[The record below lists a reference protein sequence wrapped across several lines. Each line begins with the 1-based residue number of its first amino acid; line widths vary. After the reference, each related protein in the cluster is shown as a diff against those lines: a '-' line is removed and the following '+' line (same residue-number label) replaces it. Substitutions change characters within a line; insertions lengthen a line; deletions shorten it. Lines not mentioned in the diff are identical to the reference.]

1 MMNKLRLIKYPNKL
15 SLKNKFFLESKNTS
29 LLTHSRVWKSTKGDR
44 KLTETEAIDEPIPFF
59 GSHASVWR
67 AKSTR
72 SGGSDEYLWYQ
83 PYVISGSLTI
93 FLLYFCVFREE
104 NDIDQK
110 LDGDLFQH
118 VKGLEEVQLTM
129 NYKYNKEHGLDTRDI
144 EKRLKELGVNITE
157 LNAKSAVAN

>member
-1 MMNKLRLIKYPNKL
+1 MMNRLCLIKYPNTL
-15 SLKNKFFLESKNTS
+15 SLKNICFLESKNTS
-29 LLTHSRVWKSTKGDR
+29 LLTYSRAWKSTKSTR
-44 KLTETEAIDEPIPFF
+44 KSTEAEAIEEPIPFF

-67 AKSTR
+67 AKATR
-72 SGGSDEYLWYQ
+72 SGGADEYLWYQ
-83 PYVISGSLTI
+83 PYVISGSLAI

-104 NDIDQK
+104 SDIDQK

-129 NYKYNKEHGLDTRDI
+129 NYKYNKEHGLDTKDI

-157 LNAKSAVAN
+157 LNAKSAVSN

>member
-1 MMNKLRLIKYPNKL
+1 MEW
-15 SLKNKFFLESKNTS
+15 KNAS
-29 LLTHSRVWKSTKGDR
+29 LLTYSRAWKSTKSNR
-44 KLTETEAIDEPIPFF
+44 KSTDADAIDEPIPFF
-59 GSHASVWR
+59 GSHASAWR
-67 AKSTR
+67 AKATR

-110 LDGDLFQH
+110 LEGNLFQQ
-118 VKGLEEVQLTM
+118 VKGLEEVQLRM